1 MSKTS
6 HTLGI
11 LLLTNDNQ
19 YIRDTPI
26 HSPHAMFPFP
36 FLTTSNFAVAQAVI
50 HSSSMV
56 SDTLPSKLA
65 PPTAVPPTPVD
76 IKRIEAA
83 TRNDATLHHRHRH
96 VRNPLHGWH
105 HERDHGHSMTRGEG
119 SKLVGT
125 AASGVTT
132 PERESRS
139 GRPSGVETPRE
150 VSSPMVVSGS
160 QRIYLL
166 GSQQMQDRLGIFG
179 RHPDFDAEGR
189 RTRPVA
195 TSGPLDED
203 SEEGPPAQAA
213 RQVQLE
219 IMGAARMQTKIKEQ

>member
-1 MSKTS
+1 
-6 HTLGI
+6 
-11 LLLTNDNQ
+11 
-19 YIRDTPI
+19 
-26 HSPHAMFPFP
+26 MFPFP

-150 VSSPMVVSGS
+150 
-160 QRIYLL
+160 QT
-166 GSQQMQDRLGIFG
+166 QDRLGIFG